1 MNKDHSMKRDQVM
14 RGLAKLDRD
23 GNMNK
28 EKELN
33 IDKEASKV
41 NHKIPLQRN
50 HQTVAIIRLG
60 RLFQKAMKN
69 RLMKMT
75 L

>member
-50 HQTVAIIRLG
+50 H
-60 RLFQKAMKN
+60 
-69 RLMKMT
+69 
-75 L
+75 